1 MAGPTHPL
9 HCRPACYAAFQAALP
24 GVQAPGGL
32 LRAVASIALHEHPE
46 ADLDLVDAR
55 VEALAQQVATV
66 AAGRS
71 AKARVSLLHQ
81 VLFEEHGFRGDEQT
95 FSNPSNSYMNAI
107 LATRRGLPIT
117 LSLLYVEVAR
127 RVGIAAH
134 GLDAPAHFLVEV
146 EQPGG
151 LLVVDPFFAGQVVTR
166 AEVRARMERVLGHP
180 LPAGAA
186 PARAT
191 PAGWLH
197 RILRNLESAFGRAQ
211 RADDHAAMSELRSLL
226 PAP

>member
-1 MAGPTHPL
+1 MPGPTHPL

-24 GVQAPGGL
+24 HLDQPGGL
-32 LRAVASIALHEHPE
+32 LRAVASIALHEHPD
-46 ADLDLVDAR
+46 ADLGLVDAR
-55 VEALAQQVATV
+55 IEALAQQVAGASRGRSPKATV
-66 AAGRS
+66 AI
-71 AKARVSLLHQ
+71 LHQ

-127 RVGIAAH
+127 RVGLPAH
-134 GLDAPAHFLVEV
+134 GLDAPAHFLVEL

-166 AEVRARMERVLGHP
+166 AELRARMERVLGRA
-180 LPAGAA
+180 LPAAA
-186 PARAT
+186 SPARAT
-191 PAGWLH
+191 PARWLD
-197 RILRNLESAFGRAQ
+197 RILRNLEGSFARA
-211 RADDHAAMSELRSLL
+211 RRSDDHAAMGELRHLL

>member
-24 GVQAPGGL
+24 GVPQPGGL
-32 LRAVASIALHEHPE
+32 LRAVACIALHEHPD

-55 VEALAQQVATV
+55 IEALARQVAS
-66 AAGRS
+66 AAEGRS
-71 AKARVSLLHQ
+71 TKARIALLHRA
-81 VLFEEHGFRGDEQT
+81 LFEEHGFRGDEQT

-127 RVGIAAH
+127 RVGITAH

-151 LLVVDPFFAGQVVTR
+151 ALVVDPFFGGQVVTR
-166 AEVRARMERVLGHP
+166 AELRARMERVLGHA
-180 LPAGAA
+180 LPAGAG

-197 RILRNLESAFGRAQ
+197 RILRNLESAFARAQ